1 VHDGIEI
8 ERRGKASAVI
18 ITEPFIPTAKG
29 MAGTQGFSSYPFA
42 VIDHPVGSL
51 TDEELRER
59 ARTALPQV
67 RSLLLS
73 ASIEQ
78 ER

>member
-1 VHDGIEI
+1 MHDGIEI
-8 ERRGKASAVI
+8 EKRGKASAVI
-18 ITEPFIPTAKG
+18 ITRPFIPTAEA
-29 MAGTQGFSSYPFA
+29 MAGTQGFSKYPFA
-42 VIDHPVGSL
+42 VVDHPVGSL

-59 ARTALPQV
+59 ARAALPQV

-73 ASIEQ
+73 ASLEQ